1 MVAGTKKSWFPVV
14 ILFATAK
21 EEVSHAMLCG
31 QGRGE
36 EARGYRLDSTV
47 QPAQQCWQPTNN
59 VNHDVGRACRMQP
72 LETRE
77 QTPERKWRIFF
88 PLPCCQSLFTP
99 SKLCP
104 MNCPIRTNVAPLR
117 RKDFCGISPAL
128 WKSVR
133 CRSNVSFREIK
144 DKNFKRVFKLS
155 ICWDWR
161 LNKIEFRRL
170 FVEK

>member
-1 MVAGTKKSWFPVV
+1 MIVAGTKKSWFPVV

-36 EARGYRLDSTV
+36 GARGYRLDSTV

-88 PLPCCQSLFTP
+88 PFPVVNRFLPRPNSAQWT
-99 SKLCP
+99 
-104 MNCPIRTNVAPLR
+104 
-117 RKDFCGISPAL
+117 
-128 WKSVR
+128 VR
-133 CRSNVSFREIK
+133 FVQTLHHYGETI
-144 DKNFKRVFKLS
+144 
-155 ICWDWR
+155 
-161 LNKIEFRRL
+161 
-170 FVEK
+170 FVEYRPPSGNLYAVVQTFRFERLKIKISRECSIINLLGLEIE